1 MKPVKHDSAG
11 RQVEGDTEAGKKAMY
26 ERLMEERGLA
36 DSQIAKPSESPF
48 KRNLASI
55 WLSDAIRGFR
65 VKSMCLTAGC
75 GKPHV
80 RWCGRVTGRNPRD
93 STRSFHYFPMR
104 YSFHFP
110 LVVHRFLPS
119 TIHYPLSTIHHSR
132 PLQIPIELLYFRGS
146 QKNDSERRRK

>member
-1 MKPVKHDSAG
+1 VKPVKHDSAG

-80 RWCGRVTGRNPRD
+80 RWCGRVTGRNPRLD
-93 STRSFHYFPMR
+93 PIIGY
-104 YSFHFP
+104 
-110 LVVHRFLPS
+110 LFL
-119 TIHYPLSTIHHSR
+119 
-132 PLQIPIELLYFRGS
+132 
-146 QKNDSERRRK
+146 K